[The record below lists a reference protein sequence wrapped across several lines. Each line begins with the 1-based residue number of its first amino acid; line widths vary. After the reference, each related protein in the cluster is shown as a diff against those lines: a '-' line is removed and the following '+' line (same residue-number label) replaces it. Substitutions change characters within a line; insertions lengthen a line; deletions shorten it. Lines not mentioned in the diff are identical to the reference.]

1 VPPLDVDQAQHRPLG
16 RAEAAGG
23 TDRRR
28 WGGQKGDDARG
39 RRQRQ
44 HAGGHGPPSI
54 GNPRPA
60 LYAPPMARKGSRFA
74 KMTRRLAAR
83 KGVRNSKAL
92 AAHIGRQKLG
102 KKGMARRAAAGR
114 RKARRS
120 R

>member
-1 VPPLDVDQAQHRPLG
+1 
-16 RAEAAGG
+16 
-23 TDRRR
+23 
-28 WGGQKGDDARG
+28 
-39 RRQRQ
+39 
-44 HAGGHGPPSI
+44 
-54 GNPRPA
+54 
-60 LYAPPMARKGSRFA
+60 MARKGSRFA